1 MMKDQAERLRLMA
14 KSLKTRIEND
24 LVRGMKHTRVVV
36 VTSGKGGVG
45 KTNLALNLAL
55 ALAESGLRIV
65 LLDADMGLAN
75 VDIILGLAPKYN
87 LYHVIRGEKGIKEI
101 ILHGPCGLEIIPG
114 GSGIQELANLPEEAL
129 QAVIRDLGR
138 LDGEYDLM
146 IIDTGAG
153 ISNSVLSYVTAADDI
168 VVVTTP
174 EPTSLTDAYGII
186 KAASN
191 RQARGAV
198 YIVVNRVE
206 TETEGILV
214 AQKLISVGE
223 RFLGVE
229 MKLLGCLV
237 EDRAVEVAVKNQQPF
252 LVSHPN
258 SQVSRNVR
266 DIARKLHD
274 KSGGDKVPVKASG
287 LRSFFRN
294 LTSFLR

>member
-1 MMKDQAERLRLMA
+1 MKDQAERLRLMA
-14 KSLKTRIEND
+14 KSLKNKIESD
-24 LVRGMKHTRVVV
+24 LRTMKHTRVVV

-45 KTNLALNLAL
+45 KTNVALNLAL
-55 ALAESGLRIV
+55 ALAESGLKII

-87 LYHVIRGEKGIKEI
+87 FYHVIRGEKNIKDVI
-101 ILHGPCGLEIIPG
+101 ISAPFGLDIIPG
-114 GSGIQELANLPEEAL
+114 GSGIEELANLSEDAL
-129 QAVIRDLGR
+129 QAVVRDLGR
-138 LDGEYDLM
+138 LDGQYDMM

-153 ISNSVLSYVTAADDI
+153 ISNTVLCYVAAADDI
-168 VVVTTP
+168 LVVTTP

-186 KAASN
+186 KAAAN

-198 YIVVNRVE
+198 YIVVNRVG

-229 MKLLGCLV
+229 MTLLGCLV
-237 EDRAVEVAVKNQQPF
+237 EDRAVEAAVKNQEPF
-252 LVSHPN
+252 LVSHPH
-258 SQVSRNVR
+258 SPVSRNVR
-266 DIARKLHD
+266 EIARRLCAR
-274 KSGGDKVPVKASG
+274 GTGENAQVKPSG

-294 LTSFLR
+294 LTAFFR

>member
-1 MMKDQAERLRLMA
+1 MKDQAERLRLMA

-274 KSGGDKVPVKASG
+274 KSDGDKVSVKASG

>member
-1 MMKDQAERLRLMA
+1 MKDQAERLRLMA

-191 RQARGAV
+191 RRARGAV

-274 KSGGDKVPVKASG
+274 KSDGDKVSVKASG

>member
-1 MMKDQAERLRLMA
+1 MKDQAERLRLMA